1 LGVIGY
7 RIRLIYNTCN
17 RNKISEKFRPESFCN
32 WENSLRR
39 TGQTDM
45 ARSTRLVMVV
55 KNIYTLWGR
64 IRLLTALE
72 TSDWYY
78 KLIPVTQLSYSAN
91 WEWEKDRAI
100 QLAKRLFPRLY
111 TLFADNSFMNGPIWQ
126 LAEPNLGCAICS
138 RIYICTKS
146 QLSTYSSFPD
156 LSVHTDRQI
165 DMAKSTRL
173 VMLIINICS
182 LYQGWYF

>member
-39 TGQTDM
+39 IGQTDM

-55 KNIYTLWGR
+55 
-64 IRLLTALE
+64 TALE

-126 LAEPNLGCAICS
+126 LAEPNLGCAISS
-138 RIYICTKS
+138 RIYIPSPNFLPILVS
-146 QLSTYSSFPD
+146 QISEFIQ
-156 LSVHTDRQI
+156 TDR
-165 DMAKSTRL
+165 
-173 VMLIINICS
+173 
-182 LYQGWYF
+182 